1 MHIYFVVII
10 LASTCICSQGGNF
23 NPLGLFPCQ
32 CCQSVWCL
40 CIPYL
45 FSNIFCTVW
54 FPYLHSQRF
63 WQMIRRRRNY
73 DFDIPTHE
81 RCFFCKRFLS
91 LVQFSHNTIFNEIEI
106 SNPNMCEKVGAEICV
121 CIYTNTM
128 TKVDKYILKVRRRG
142 HTLWTE
148 CRQGPDLGRGSR
160 GPWLVSMPD
169 DHEDRDDND
178 DQNVD

>member
-1 MHIYFVVII
+1 MHIYFVMII

-106 SNPNMCEKVGAEICV
+106 SKHVWKGGRRNMCLYLHKYNDKSWQIHFEGEKERA
-121 CIYTNTM
+121 
-128 TKVDKYILKVRRRG
+128 
-142 HTLWTE
+142 HTLDRVPPRTGL
-148 CRQGPDLGRGSR
+148 GPGQQRPMIGEYAWWSWGS
-160 GPWLVSMPD
+160 WW
-169 DHEDRDDND
+169 
-178 DQNVD
+178 